1 MGGNECM
8 TRARAATGG
17 AQGRGAVYGLLAA
30 VLFGLSAPLAKL
42 LLGAMS
48 PQLLAGL
55 LYLGAGVGLSVWR
68 WLRPAGSEAPLQRGD
83 WPTLTAVVAAGG
95 IAGPLLL
102 LWGLT
107 RVSAVTG
114 SLLLNLE
121 GPLTMLVAT
130 VFFREHL
137 GWRGALAAALILLG
151 AGLLKLQL
159 GEGTSDGWGMLA
171 IALAC
176 LAWAIDNNLTQRLS
190 LRDPF
195 AVVRVKTLAAGGFNV
210 TLGLAL
216 GGHLPAARLTAL
228 AALLGL
234 VSYGVSVVLDA
245 YALRLVGAAREAAY
259 FATAPFFGTC
269 FAAFFLGEQ
278 LSAAD
283 LAAMLLMV
291 GGVVCLLL
299 ERHSHVHQHE
309 PIAHEHSH
317 THDAHH
323 QHEHGSD
330 DPPGEP
336 HSHAHQHEA
345 LVHEHPHLSDLHHR
359 HRH

>member
-1 MGGNECM
+1 MIAMEATAGG
-8 TRARAATGG
+8 RV
-17 AQGRGAVYGLLAA
+17 RGAVYGLLAA
-30 VLFGLSAPLAKL
+30 ALFGLSAPVAKY
-42 LLGAMS
+42 LLGEVS

-55 LYLGAGVGLSVWR
+55 LYLGAGLGLSVWR
-68 WLRPAGSEAPLQRGD
+68 QLRPALSEAPLQRQD
-83 WPTLTAVVAAGG
+83 LPTLAAVVIAGG
-95 IAGPLLL
+95 VAGPLLM
-102 LWGLT
+102 LWGLS
-107 RVSAVTG
+107 RVSAVSG

-121 GPLTMLVAT
+121 GPFTMLVA
-130 VFFREHL
+130 VAFFREHL

-151 AGLLKLQL
+151 AGVLKLQS
-159 GEGTSDGWGMLA
+159 GGGSSDRMGMLA

-195 AVVRVKTLAAGGFNV
+195 AIVRVKTLAAGSFN
-210 TLGLAL
+210 LLAALLL
-216 GGHLPAARLTAL
+216 GGQLPSARVTAS

-234 VSYGVSVVLDA
+234 ASYGASVVLDA

-259 FATAPFFGTC
+259 FATAPFVGC
-269 FAAFFLGEQ
+269 LFAALFLEEQ

-283 LAAMLLMV
+283 LGAMLLML
-291 GGVVCLLL
+291 GGVACLLL
-299 ERHSHVHQHE
+299 ERHSHEHVHE
-309 PIAHEHSH
+309 ALAHEHVH

-323 QHEHGSD
+323 QHQHAPG

-336 HSHAHQHEA
+336 HSHAHRHEA